1 MSEYKKLLDNIEKLQ
16 ELGFNS
22 VFNLDPYLLSIDD
35 VAKKIL
41 KQKNPNMPI
50 DDIDMIIDSEQISLE
65 KMKKELDEEDK
76 NENGNEN
83 RNNSKLTPEEKEL
96 RKEERRIR
104 KEEKRIRKEER
115 IKQMKVAYKE
125 KVTELKKQAKEIRKE
140 IKIAFYNLI
149 EEVKTIYKKVIA
161 AFVQAGTS
169 IAAISIVLA
178 APPWNIPL
186 AVSYTMAIV
195 DILLTLISDLKAI
208 IPLTFIFDQ
217 LHFVVDSKNL
227 SILCSILNTN
237 INIVLEL
244 WSKLNSFEL
253 LIKFLL
259 DFIIKLLSG
268 ENKQKIFRKATRKLK
283 KLGNFKDDNN
293 TYNIDGNDIR
303 ANSLEDAEEAKDFID
318 TYKVVNKKVIDYKN
332 DSINPEELLNQLKD
346 QVNESPDIN
355 IPKNIENS
363 YFPIYQVKLPNGTIL
378 RNQTEED
385 LEELRRIYNLV
396 LEGIEDITTK

>member
-104 KEEKRIRKEER
+104 KEER

-149 EEVKTIYKKVIA
+149 KEVKTIYKKVIA

-195 DILLTLISDLKAI
+195 DILLALISDLKAI

-237 INIVLEL
+237 IDIVLEL

-318 TYKVVNKKVIDYKN
+318 IYKVVNKKVIDYKN

>member
-83 RNNSKLTPEEKEL
+83 RNNYKLTPEEKEL
-96 RKEERRIR
+96 RKEER
-104 KEEKRIRKEER
+104 RIRKEER

-149 EEVKTIYKKVIA
+149 KEVKTIYKKVIA

-195 DILLTLISDLKAI
+195 DILLALISDLKAI

>member
-83 RNNSKLTPEEKEL
+83 RNNYKLTP
-96 RKEERRIR
+96 
-104 KEEKRIRKEER
+104 EEKRIRKEER

-149 EEVKTIYKKVIA
+149 KEVKTIYKKVIA

-195 DILLTLISDLKAI
+195 DILLALISDLKAI